1 MRSVSDVGARKSVPP
16 KSPKNAKHWK
26 TAEELEQ
33 LLAER
38 AEVPV
43 YRVSV
48 FGSPENWD
56 ATLIAALTGNA
67 ERKARFRS
75 IVGQLGGEFDLKT
88 G

>member
-1 MRSVSDVGARKSVPP
+1 VSNVSKTKARKPAPS
-16 KSPKNAKHWK
+16 KSQKTAKRWK

-38 AEVPV
+38 ADVPV

-48 FGSPENWD
+48 FGSPENMD

-75 IVGQLGGEFDLKT
+75 IVG
-88 G
+88 